1 MDNSSDEKLMQLVLE
16 RNADALKTLYN
27 RYSMATFNFILRYTG
42 SRELSEDLLQET
54 FSRCWFAAHTFK
66 PRKGTL
72 KNWLFTIARNATRNE
87 MSKKMHRCQHIEI
100 DDLNAS
106 MPNSLRTTGCAESD
120 LEKLELKSEI
130 NTALGKLKP
139 LLREVVVLKHF
150 HKLKFREIS
159 EITDTPEG
167 TLKARFHYAVAQLKD
182 LLKHLELVN
191 EGM

>member
-42 SRELSEDLLQET
+42 NRELSEDLLQET
-54 FSRCWFAAHTFK
+54 FSRCWFAAHTFN
-66 PRKGTL
+66 PRKGAL

-87 MSKKMHRCQHIEI
+87 MSKKMHRYQHIEI
-100 DDLNAS
+100 DELNAS
-106 MPNSLRTTGCAESD
+106 PTNSLRTMGCAESD
-120 LEKLELKSEI
+120 LEKLELKSAI
-130 NTALGKLKP
+130 NAALGKLKP
-139 LLREVVVLKHF
+139 YLREVVVLKHF

-182 LLKHLELVN
+182 LLKHLELEN
-191 EGM
+191 ERM